1 MKIIPALTGP
11 MSGKLG
17 GMVAS
22 RNRGGQY
29 FRRKAV
35 PVNPDSNRQ
44 SAVRSNFATLIS
56 YWNNTLTPAERDSWS
71 QWAAN
76 TPRIDSLGQTHVLTG
91 QNAFVGCNSLQ
102 LLAGLPIIDEN
113 TGAYNRGESIVSTD
127 GAFVNIPPVGIDL
140 GVYYAASAS
149 ANGNTMVFFG
159 LPQNK
164 SVNFYKGPYRYVDI
178 KPITQGTPYSLSPID
193 DVDWPFVIP
202 ENVRLPVRLVNV
214 FADGRYTDGFNGLID
229 LGVVPPP

>member
-44 SAVRSNFATLIS
+44 TAVRSNFATLIS
-56 YWNNTLTPAERDSWS
+56 LYNNDLTPAQRQSWI

-91 QNAFVGCNSLQ
+91 Q
-102 LLAGLPIIDEN
+102 
-113 TGAYNRGESIVSTD
+113 
-127 GAFVNIPPVGIDL
+127 
-140 GVYYAASAS
+140 
-149 ANGNTMVFFG
+149 
-159 LPQNK
+159 K
-164 SVNFYKGPYRYVDI
+164 
-178 KPITQGTPYSLSPID
+178 
-193 DVDWPFVIP
+193 
-202 ENVRLPVRLVNV
+202 RLCR
-214 FADGRYTDGFNGLID
+214 FQ
-229 LGVVPPP
+229 

>member
-35 PVNPDSNRQ
+35 PVNPDSTRQ
-44 SAVRSNFATLIS
+44 VEVRSNFATLIS
-56 YWNNTLTPAERDSWS
+56 YWNNLLTPEERESWT

-91 QNAFVGCNSLQ
+91 QNAFVGYNSLRLQ
-102 LLAGLPIIDEN
+102 SGAAIVEEN
-113 TGAYNRGESIVSTD
+113 RGTFNRGEAIGVSF
-127 GAFVNIPPVGIDL
+127 GACTNGRPVELFVTLAYNADPSGAGSTLIYIGR
-140 GVYYAASAS
+140 
-149 ANGNTMVFFG
+149 
-159 LPQNK
+159 PQNQ
-164 SVNFYKGPYRYVDI
+164 SVTFYKGPYRYATSVAVTSGNPIADI
-178 KPITQGTPYSLSPID
+178 TIRQSTLPYAAG
-193 DVDWPFVIP
+193 
-202 ENVRLPVRLVNV
+202 ENINLPVRLVSIYD
-214 FADGRYTDGFNGLID
+214 DGRYTSGFDTIVT
-229 LGVVPPP
+229 LGVIPPP